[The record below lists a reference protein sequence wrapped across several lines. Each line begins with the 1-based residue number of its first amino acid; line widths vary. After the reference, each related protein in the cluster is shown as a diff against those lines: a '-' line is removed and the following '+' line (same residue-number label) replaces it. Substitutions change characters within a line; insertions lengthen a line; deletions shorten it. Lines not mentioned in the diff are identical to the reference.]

1 MGNQFEFASLY
12 GKHEELNQEPQ
23 SVHQTSSEGHCHC
36 YCRTQSFS
44 DQCMILARKA
54 KKVFCYFDLPFSK
67 RLIMSSWLFHR
78 HQFEMEESGNIVII
92 AAGLSRQRPPFWKRV
107 KVILESLFAEHYLD
121 HLFCFQMFLWP
132 LCPTDIKDG
141 KAEEGSWFE
150 KGCEQKKKNYQ
161 DFHSGFFYF
170 SWTCQTHQ
178 LWWLKWGSH
187 KNLRMTA
194 SHWSTLD
201 QLRNHLLRNY
211 WQCRW
216 SKFKC

>member
-1 MGNQFEFASLY
+1 
-12 GKHEELNQEPQ
+12 
-23 SVHQTSSEGHCHC
+23 
-36 YCRTQSFS
+36 
-44 DQCMILARKA
+44 
-54 KKVFCYFDLPFSK
+54 
-67 RLIMSSWLFHR
+67 MSSWLFYHHR
-78 HQFEMEESGNIVII
+78 VNGDFHHHQFEMEESGNIVII

-132 LCPTDIKDG
+132 LCPTDIEQLLLEKMEKLR
-141 KAEEGSWFE
+141 KALGFR
-150 KGCEQKKKNYQ
+150 KVANKKRKITKI
-161 DFHSGFFYF
+161 FILGFFYF